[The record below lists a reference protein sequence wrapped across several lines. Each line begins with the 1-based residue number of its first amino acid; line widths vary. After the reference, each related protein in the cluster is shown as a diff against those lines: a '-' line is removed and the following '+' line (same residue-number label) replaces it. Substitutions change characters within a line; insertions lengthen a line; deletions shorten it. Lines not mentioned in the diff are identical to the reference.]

1 MRIFAKKSLG
11 QNFLHAPWAFDAICN
26 AADIQP
32 TDTILEIGPG
42 QGALTKH
49 LLAKAGKVI
58 AIEKDDRLIPL
69 LSITFEKEIRAG
81 TFVIVHGDVLETA
94 LPESLTSG
102 SYKLVANIPY
112 YITGMILQKFLSGA
126 PQPSRAVLMVQK
138 EVAKRIVA
146 NDEVPSILSNS
157 VWVYGEPEFVATVS
171 RGSFQPVPN
180 VDSAILLIKHISKKR
195 FDGLPESFYFE
206 ILKKGFHHKRK
217 LLLQN
222 LEVPRALQPDVCKT
236 VGIHEK
242 ARAEELTTEQWLKLA
257 RFLHELSA
265 DE

>member
-1 MRIFAKKSLG
+1 MRMFAKKSLG
-11 QNFLHAPWAFDAICN
+11 QNFLHAPWAFDAICT
-26 AADIQP
+26 AADLQP
-32 TDTILEIGPG
+32 TDIVLEIGPG

-58 AIEKDDRLIPL
+58 AIEKDDRLIPI
-69 LSITFEKEIRAG
+69 LSVTFENEIRAG
-81 TFVIVHGDVLETA
+81 KFVLVHGDVLEA
-94 LPESLTSG
+94 PLPKSLTSG

-112 YITGMILQKFLSGA
+112 YITGMILQKFLSGTS
-126 PQPSRAVLMVQK
+126 QPSRAVLMVQK

-180 VDSAILLIKHISKKR
+180 VDSAILLIKNISKKR
-195 FDGLPESFYFE
+195 FDGLPESFYFNV
-206 ILKKGFHHKRK
+206 LKKGFHHKRK

-222 LEVPRALQPDVCKT
+222 LEIPRAIQPDVCT
-236 VGIHEK
+236 AVGIHEK
-242 ARAEELTTEQWLKLA
+242 ARAEELTTEQWLTLA

-265 DE
+265 EE